1 MSNESS
7 AEVLALGLQQ
17 SQQGIF
23 EGITHDLVLTVLL
36 ASILSVLTI
45 ACVIGNVF
53 VLLAIVM
60 ERDLRGR
67 PQSYLIFSL
76 ACADLIVGT
85 IVMPLGA
92 YNTITGQWKLGVLL
106 CDIWIS
112 VDVLVCT
119 ASILHLVA
127 IALDRYWSVTDISY
141 VQNRTPRR
149 IVGMLVAIWTTSL
162 LISLAP
168 FAGWKDK
175 NFVDRVNKQY
185 TCLISQ
191 EISYQVFSTA
201 TAFYIPLIAII
212 CVYWKIMRA
221 AKKRFKRERDR
232 RTLFINATLSD
243 EKLTKSA
250 VSFNSNSN
258 GKVKNVSDIQNG
270 SRFES
275 TSTTQSEE
283 DKTTQAIETI
293 ERTRDGEP
301 HGLGGGE
308 LRKSKKRKKRKHET
322 TIETKREKKAWRTL
336 AIITGTFIA
345 CWTPFFLISLYRPIC
360 RCQIL
365 PALELITTWLGY
377 LNSVLNFIIYTV
389 FSPDFRAAFKKIA
402 KRICLVTEF

>member
-1 MSNESS
+1 MFNESS

-17 SQQGIF
+17 PQQGIF

-232 RTLFINATLSD
+232 RT
-243 EKLTKSA
+243 
-250 VSFNSNSN
+250 
-258 GKVKNVSDIQNG
+258 IQNG